1 MVGGKEFLHRMKD
14 TKVNFGVVGKPSIV
28 LINTIINDFPIEIQ
42 YLLNE
47 HMDSVV
53 DDLPSELP
61 LVISVSHHVD
71 LILGDTFSNKTS

>member
-1 MVGGKEFLHRMKD
+1 MKD